1 MIFIKVL
8 HIDKDNL
15 SQVFE
20 SVNKFLIVR
29 EVLYGLHWNWFSENL
44 ISLIFCMKSWKKYS
58 TILLM

>member
-1 MIFIKVL
+1 MIFIKIL

-29 EVLYGLHWNWFSENL
+29 EVLYGLH
-44 ISLIFCMKSWKKYS
+44 
-58 TILLM
+58 